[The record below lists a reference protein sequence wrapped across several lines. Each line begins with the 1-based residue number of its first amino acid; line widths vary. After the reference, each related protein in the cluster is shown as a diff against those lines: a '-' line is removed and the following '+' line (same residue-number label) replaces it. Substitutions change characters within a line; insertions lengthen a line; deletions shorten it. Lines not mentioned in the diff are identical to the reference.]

1 MSVDLRYVNPK
12 ISLFVD
18 PGGPTQTERFQSAVS
33 FIKINCYQRL
43 LYEVA
48 EHNPADWWCLTLLQ

>member
-18 PGGPTQTERFQSAVS
+18 PGNTDKNREIWVSSKFSKFYKYKLLSATVENIPVVS
-33 FIKINCYQRL
+33 
-43 LYEVA
+43 
-48 EHNPADWWCLTLLQ
+48 LTLLQ

>member
-18 PGGPTQTERFQSAVS
+18 PGRTDKTERFDFSLS
-33 FIKINCYQRL
+33 FINIKYYCEEGRI
-43 LYEVA
+43 
-48 EHNPADWWCLTLLQ
+48 